1 MFRVALAD
9 DEVCGRKIPR
19 NSIISVVPW
28 IVHRHRKLWDEPDA
42 FDPDRFSPERSA
54 TRSRYAYLPFSIGP
68 HVCIGASLS
77 IMQILIGTAALARR
91 FRVRLVPDFP
101 IVPTAWTNLRP
112 AHGIRAFLEPREPR
126 RRAAAE

>member
-1 MFRVALAD
+1 
-9 DEVCGRKIPR
+9 
-19 NSIISVVPW
+19 
-28 IVHRHRKLWDEPDA
+28 
-42 FDPDRFSPERSA
+42 
-54 TRSRYAYLPFSIGP
+54 
-68 HVCIGASLS
+68 
-77 IMQILIGTAALARR
+77 MQILIGTAALARR